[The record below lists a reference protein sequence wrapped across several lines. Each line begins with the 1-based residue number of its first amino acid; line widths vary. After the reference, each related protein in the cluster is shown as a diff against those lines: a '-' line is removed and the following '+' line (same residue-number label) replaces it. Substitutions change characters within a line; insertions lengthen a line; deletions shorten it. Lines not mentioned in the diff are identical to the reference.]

1 MLQYKITYLR
11 FLLQRNSPITR
22 VVIKVTSKTRGTM
35 IAILPKTGK
44 GNIIE

>member
-1 MLQYKITYLR
+1 MTYLR

-22 VVIKVTSKTRGTM
+22 VVIKVTSRTRGTM
-35 IAILPKTGK
+35 IAMLPKTE